1 MYKKMYLKEFEL
13 YDGECFVTFNILDI
27 KTEDKKITLAISR
40 QGKISVDTYEL
51 RENNNGL
58 YFEYG
63 SPYREV
69 YLEDYA
75 GEL

>member
-40 QGKISVDTYEL
+40 QGKISVDTY
-51 RENNNGL
+51 
-58 YFEYG
+58 
-63 SPYREV
+63 
-69 YLEDYA
+69 
-75 GEL
+75 